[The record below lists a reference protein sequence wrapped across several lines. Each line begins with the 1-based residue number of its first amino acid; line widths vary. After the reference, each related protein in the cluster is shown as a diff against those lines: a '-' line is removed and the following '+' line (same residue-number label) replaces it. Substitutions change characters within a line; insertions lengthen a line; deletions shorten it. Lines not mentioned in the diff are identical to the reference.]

1 MKKALLAVAAAS
13 LLASCGTPT
22 SFVSTWKDPDAKPLA
37 FKKILVVAF
46 VPNEGQRRSAED
58 QMVANIKKAEAIASY
73 RILSKEQ
80 MKDADASKAAI
91 EKLNVDGIIT
101 MRWLGKE
108 DKLEYVPGTS
118 YYGPSYYQPFW
129 GYYGYATPMMYDPG
143 YYTESQII
151 TLETQ
156 IFSFPDEKLIWT
168 GHSQTTDPTSLN
180 DLIDSVALATSKQLV
195 QEGLL
200 Q

>member
-1 MKKALLAVAAAS
+1 MKKVLLAAVAAS

-22 SFVSTWKDPDAKPLA
+22 SFVSTWKDPEAKPLA
-37 FKKILVVAF
+37 FTKILVVAF

-73 RILSKEQ
+73 RILSKER

-180 DLIDSVALATSKQLV
+180 DLIDSVALATSKQLI